1 MVPDLEVFGIVV
13 KFETVWFVNTLVF
26 AVTLFLFA
34 AGSFLRVSCYYV
46 AEAGPVFYKISVL
59 LIPLF
64 FLIYVGAAFIRF
76 QDEHWMAFRI
86 GGIVILSVVN
96 RWGYL
101 YSPSALIACTSRG
114 FPTTGSSIPFHGGY
128 HEVRPHHRSI
138 NPNPTRFPGRQM
150 STLP

>member
-1 MVPDLEVFGIVV
+1 MEEQSSTNRILLVVGFLTVLFLFKEYAASGMVPDLEVFGIVV

-34 AGSFLRVSCYYV
+34 AGSFLRGYLGYYV

-86 GGIVILSVVN
+86 GGTVIFIGGV
-96 RWGYL
+96 
-101 YSPSALIACTSRG
+101 IAGVIYIR
-114 FPTTGSSIPFHGGY
+114 
-128 HEVRPHHRSI
+128 HR
-138 NPNPTRFPGRQM
+138 R
-150 STLP
+150 